1 MIGTTLL
8 IWTIGL
14 SALDPVR
21 KGMQPDELSFIVLG
35 LVEVFAGVLLLTSVA
50 PLVVKRLGK
59 SKILTRRWGPVL
71 PVSLAYPL
79 ATPVRTAVVM
89 GMFSITVFSVIV
101 LGGYAEQ
108 FDNYTSSFVE
118 DAEGDYELLLTG
130 SRSSPIELSE
140 NISDWNLSLMHESN
154 IDSVAR
160 VHRGEVFLEDAE
172 GERMPY
178 VVRGFDEAFA
188 YVSRLMK
195 AQAGQLSWYD
205 FDHWQRALAI
215 DLESL
220 QSQSAERVRTR
231 PGTIEFLEYLQRTG
245 AHAARPAGR
254 SGWSARVAD
263 GGRGHVHR
271 RRRAPC
277 GAHARRR
284 ARARPARVLA

>member
-8 IWTIGL
+8 IWTVGL
-14 SALDPVR
+14 STLDPVR

-118 DAEGDYELLLTG
+118 DAEGDYELL
-130 SRSSPIELSE
+130 
-140 NISDWNLSLMHESN
+140 
-154 IDSVAR
+154 
-160 VHRGEVFLEDAE
+160 
-172 GERMPY
+172 
-178 VVRGFDEAFA
+178 
-188 YVSRLMK
+188 
-195 AQAGQLSWYD
+195 
-205 FDHWQRALAI
+205 
-215 DLESL
+215 
-220 QSQSAERVRTR
+220 
-231 PGTIEFLEYLQRTG
+231 
-245 AHAARPAGR
+245 
-254 SGWSARVAD
+254 
-263 GGRGHVHR
+263 
-271 RRRAPC
+271 
-277 GAHARRR
+277 
-284 ARARPARVLA
+284 